1 MKLGLVI
8 RECHV
13 LQTHLNWSR
22 DFTGSLLRISI
33 TTSTGRYS
41 DIVKRER
48 DCDASVERKQ
58 NPSES
63 GSLRERERER
73 TGLATENK
81 PERVVVF

>member
-48 DCDASVERKQ
+48 EIAMLL
-58 NPSES
+58 
-63 GSLRERERER
+63 LRE
-73 TGLATENK
+73 NK
-81 PERVVVF
+81 TLVRVEV